1 MEASSRSAGA
11 QLQRLCVTLYFRRS
25 LARPWAGR
33 GWTREAATPEGIA
46 LTGRRRARH
55 RCRPRGRP
63 PPTGATGPAPS
74 RSGDP
79 LVAVAAPEPVVVA
92 PRSTT
97 PMCGPPAGVGTQARA
112 ARRTPVARA
121 DPMISTSS
129 TAVKAAPP
137 RRSNKTAHLDEVVG
151 AVRRLRAGETLLPL
165 DEVIELLR
173 FAGRRREQEH
183 ADARRS
189 PSSLPRTRG
198 PASARRHSTARRSP
212 NASTYPSVRS
222 ATTPPTSSP
231 PRRGAHRDLHARR
244 QGGRQARAGAPRPAA
259 TLTRWRH
266 HPLGRDRP
274 RALGR
279 HTTRSS
285 GQWRR
290 RECPSSRNPAVSR
303 CCCVSS
309 ISSASESAGIVEA
322 SALADRRRGGHS
334 GSG

>member
-1 MEASSRSAGA
+1 MDQGGGYAGGDRPDWTAESATSLPTSRPASSHRSHRTSAIAIRRPARRRRCPRARRGRAA
-11 QLQRLCVTLYFRRS
+11 QHHTDVR
-25 LARPWAGR
+25 
-33 GWTREAATPEGIA
+33 
-46 LTGRRRARH
+46 TGR
-55 RCRPRGRP
+55 
-63 PPTGATGPAPS
+63 
-74 RSGDP
+74 
-79 LVAVAAPEPVVVA
+79 
-92 PRSTT
+92 
-97 PMCGPPAGVGTQARA
+97 AGVGTQARA

-121 DPMISTSS
+121 DPMIATSS

-231 PRRGAHRDLHARR
+231 PRRGAHRDRRARR
-244 QGGRQARAGAPRPAA
+244 DASVVWRARLAVLGVVAASLVSCGEGGAPQRCDAAAPRRPVLSLPLWTAGRG
-259 TLTRWRH
+259 RWMRGCRF
-266 HPLGRDRP
+266 LRGMGR
-274 RALGR
+274 A
-279 HTTRSS
+279 
-285 GQWRR
+285 
-290 RECPSSRNPAVSR
+290 
-303 CCCVSS
+303 
-309 ISSASESAGIVEA
+309 I
-322 SALADRRRGGHS
+322 
-334 GSG
+334 